1 MVPAQGGGRLMAG
14 DAAGAVAPVVETQAG
29 QVRGA
34 VVDGVLAFKGV
45 PYGAP
50 TAGAAR
56 FLPPSPPVAWAG
68 VRDATAYSGHA
79 PQMGLRPASR
89 PELADLYGVGD
100 TSAPTEDCLSVNVWT
115 SAAAPLAA
123 DGAKRPV
130 MVWLHGGAFS
140 YGTGNGERSR
150 GSRLARRGDVVVV
163 CVNHRLNILGFLDL
177 SAQGDAWRHSGNAGM
192 LDIVA
197 ALEWVRDN
205 IAAFGGD
212 PGCVTVFGE
221 SGGGGKVCT
230 LMGMPAAQ
238 GLFHRAVVQSGAV
251 VLHRTQERAAR
262 LTDAVLKE
270 LGTDAAGL
278 AAVPLERLMAAVG
291 PAQRA
296 LGPSARPLLDRYPF
310 GPVVDGDVLPRQVFA
325 PDASALSAHIP
336 LLIGDMK
343 DESASFVATDDA
355 MWFRTLDEAEL
366 LRRVGALAGG
376 DADRVI
382 AAYRAANPAMNPAE
396 LLIAIKTDAEFRLR
410 SLLVAERQAALR
422 AAPVFMYSFEWET
435 PVHEGRLKS
444 PHALDV
450 PFVFDTLDLTRAH
463 GDRAEAFALSALMA
477 ESWIAFARTGRPAHP
492 NLPDWPAFDTARRAT
507 MVLDAECRL
516 VHDPRP
522 HGRIW
527 ADIAG

>member
-1 MVPAQGGGRLMAG
+1 MAAETVG
-14 DAAGAVAPVVETQAG
+14 TAAPVAATLAG
-29 QVRGA
+29 KVRGA

-45 PYGAP
+45 PYGAS

-56 FLPPSPPVAWAG
+56 FLPPAPPQAWSG
-68 VRDATAYSGHA
+68 IRDATAYAGHA
-79 PQMGLRPASR
+79 PQMGLRPAGR
-89 PELADLYGVGD
+89 PELADLYGAPD
-100 TSAPTEDCLSVNVWT
+100 TSPPTEECLTVNVWT
-115 SAAAPLAA
+115 PAA
-123 DGAKRPV
+123 DGARRPV

-150 GSRLARRGDVVVV
+150 GSRLCRRGDVVVV

-177 SAQGDAWRHSGNAGM
+177 SAHGERYRHSGNAGM

-205 IAAFGGD
+205 IASFGGD

-262 LTDAVLKE
+262 LTEAVLRE

-278 AAVPLERLMAAVG
+278 HAVPLDRLVAAVP

-296 LGPSARPLLDRYPF
+296 LGPTARPLLDRYPF
-310 GPVVDGDVLPRQVFA
+310 GPVVDGELLPRQPFH
-325 PDASALSAHIP
+325 PDATALSAHIP

-366 LRRVGALAGG
+366 HRRVAALAGAA
-376 DADRVI
+376 ADRVI
-382 AAYRAANPAMNPAE
+382 AAYRATHPGLAPAE
-396 LLIAIKTDAEFRLR
+396 LLIAIKTDAEFRIR

-422 AAPVFMYSFEWET
+422 SAPVFMYAFEWET
-435 PVHEGRLKS
+435 PVHEGRLKA

-463 GDRAEAFALSALMA
+463 GDRAEAFALSGLMA
-477 ESWIAFARTGRPAHP
+477 ETWIAFARTGRPSHAA
-492 NLPDWPAFDTARRAT
+492 LPEWPAYDAGRRAT
-507 MVLDAECRL
+507 MVLDTACR
-516 VHDPRP
+516 VHDDPRP
-522 HGRIW
+522 HGRRLW
-527 ADIAG
+527 SDIVG

>member
-1 MVPAQGGGRLMAG
+1 MANDMG
-14 DAAGAVAPVVETQAG
+14 DAAGPVVETRAG
-29 QVRGA
+29 RVRGT
-34 VVDGVLAFKGV
+34 VIDGVAAFKSV
-45 PYGAP
+45 PYGAS
-50 TAGAAR
+50 TTGSAR
-56 FLPPSPPVAWAG
+56 FRPPSPPAG
-68 VRDATAYSGHA
+68 WPGIRDATAYAGHA

-100 TSAPTEDCLSVNVWT
+100 SSPPSEDCLTVNVWT
-115 SAAAPLAA
+115 PAA

-140 YGTGNGERSR
+140 YGTGNGERTR

-177 SAQGDAWRHSGNAGM
+177 SAAAGAEYRHSGNAGM

-230 LMGMPAAQ
+230 LMAMPAAQ

-251 VLHRTQERAAR
+251 VLHRTRDRAAK
-262 LTDAVLKE
+262 LTEAVLRE
-270 LGTDAAGL
+270 LGTDASGLATVPLARLL
-278 AAVPLERLMAAVG
+278 AAVPVT
-291 PAQRA
+291 QKA
-296 LGPSARPLLDRYPF
+296 LGPARRPLFDRYPF
-310 GPVVDGDVLPRQVFA
+310 GPVVDGEVLPRQPFA
-325 PDASALSAHIP
+325 PDATALSAHVP

-343 DESASFVATDDA
+343 DESASFVATDNA

-366 LRRVGALAGG
+366 HRRVALLAG
-376 DADRVI
+376 DAADRVI
-382 AAYRAANPAMNPAE
+382 AAYRAAEPGMNPAE
-396 LLIAIKTDAEFRLR
+396 LLIAIKTDAEFRIR
-410 SLLVAERQAALR
+410 SLVVAERQAALR

-463 GDRAEAFALSALMA
+463 GDRADAFRLSALMA
-477 ESWIAFARTGRPAHP
+477 ETWIAFARTGRPAHGA
-492 NLPDWPAFDTARRAT
+492 LPDWPAYDAATRAT
-507 MVLDAECRL
+507 MVLDGECRL
-516 VHDPRP
+516 AHDPRP
-522 HGRIW
+522 HGRRLW
-527 ADIAG
+527 AELTWE